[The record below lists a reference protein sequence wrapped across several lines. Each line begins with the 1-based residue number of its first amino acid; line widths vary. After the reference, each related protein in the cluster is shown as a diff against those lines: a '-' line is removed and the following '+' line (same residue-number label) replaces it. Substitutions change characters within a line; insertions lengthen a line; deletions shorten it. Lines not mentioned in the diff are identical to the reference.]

1 VHIYY
6 GSESGEP
13 LKRRIQEIERL
24 VNFFAARQDREVRME
39 KDATEARGG
48 KMTPTQ
54 VENYI
59 LLGDF
64 NVVSP
69 KHETMKALKRKG
81 FVVPEAIDGDA
92 VRREGEHYYDQI
104 AVRVKDDRFAVT
116 GGGLVRPFETVFR
129 DEDISE
135 YEDDWR
141 AIKDSNP
148 EPGDSDADDLDFYRK
163 WRTWQISDHRPL
175 WVKITTDF
183 ADDYLS
189 NLTH

>member
-1 VHIYY
+1 MT
-6 GSESGEP
+6 
-13 LKRRIQEIERL
+13 
-24 VNFFAARQDREVRME
+24 N
-39 KDATEARGG
+39 ATE
-48 KMTPTQ
+48 
-54 VENYI
+54 N
-59 LLGDF
+59 
-64 NVVSP
+64 
-69 KHETMKALKRKG
+69 ETMEALKKKG

-116 GGGLVRPFETVFR
+116 TGGLVRPFETVFR
-129 DEDISE
+129 DDDISE

-148 EPGDSDADDLDFYRK
+148 EPGDSDADDLDFYQK

-183 ADDYLS
+183 ADDYLA
-189 NLTH
+189 NLTN